1 MLQVIGNINL
11 PPGVNRWGPLAQG
24 GLVGFLSVI
33 FKALIII
40 GGIWTLLNIIL
51 AGYQF
56 LAAGG
61 KPDDIKN
68 AWAKI
73 WQSLIGL
80 LFMAGAFVLAA
91 IFGWMIFGDPTLILQ
106 PRLFGP

>member
-1 MLQVIGNINL
+1 MLQIFGQVNP
-11 PPGVNRWGPLAQG
+11 PPGVAAWGTLAGG
-24 GLVGFLSVI
+24 GLVSFLNATLR
-33 FKALIII
+33 FLIVA
-40 GGIWTLLNIIL
+40 GGIWTLLNVIL

-56 LAAGG
+56 LSAGG

-80 LFMAGAFVLAA
+80 IFIAGAFVLAA
-91 IFGWMIFGDPTLILQ
+91 IFGQIIFKDPMAIISPTLI
-106 PRLFGP
+106 GP